1 MKLEEY
7 EEVISQRMR
16 ELNPEKCLFGNL
28 QPDDI
33 FFFDEESLNT
43 YDCFRVTYAKHPN
56 CNACFG
62 VTLAANSANS
72 QPYGGTFRSNTKV
85 WRAEEIRNGAGFVKY
100 RKIIN
105 EDTSK

>member
-33 FFFDEESLNT
+33 FFFDEESPST
-43 YDCFRVTYAKHPN
+43 QIA
-56 CNACFG
+56 
-62 VTLAANSANS
+62 TLALA
-72 QPYGGTFRSNTKV
+72 
-85 WRAEEIRNGAGFVKY
+85 
-100 RKIIN
+100 
-105 EDTSK
+105 